1 MSGHSKRTRN
11 MPVIQVNLKSVYGN
25 VMAYPANEAA
35 QIFAD
40 IAGSKTLSQEA
51 LRKIMALGYQVKAVD
66 PLAMAFA

>member
-51 LRKIMALGYQVKAVD
+51 LRKIMALGYQVKAG
-66 PLAMAFA
+66 A

>member
-1 MSGHSKRTRN
+1 

-51 LRKIMALGYQVKAVD
+51 LRKIMALGYQVKAG
-66 PLAMAFA
+66 A

>member
-1 MSGHSKRTRN
+1 